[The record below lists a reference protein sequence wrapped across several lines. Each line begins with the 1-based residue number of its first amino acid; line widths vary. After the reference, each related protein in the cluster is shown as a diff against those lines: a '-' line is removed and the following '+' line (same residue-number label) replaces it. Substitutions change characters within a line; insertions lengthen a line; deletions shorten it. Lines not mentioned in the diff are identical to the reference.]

1 MYEGSRLKVEVD
13 PRPTSRL
20 SATRLRTCLYF
31 IYASKIYV
39 RLHARE
45 NYASTLHAGAKRKA
59 WKKIQACIG
68 FKLLTYA
75 IPVHRSNQP
84 SKQAIWELV
93 IIKMGHSL
101 GSNLSQK

>member
-101 GSNLSQK
+101 SSNLSQK